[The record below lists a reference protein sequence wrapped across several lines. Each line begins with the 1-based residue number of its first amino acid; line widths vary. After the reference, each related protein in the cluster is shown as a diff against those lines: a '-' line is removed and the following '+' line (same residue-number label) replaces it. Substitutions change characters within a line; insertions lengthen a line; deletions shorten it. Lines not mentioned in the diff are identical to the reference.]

1 MIGLMMFMLLVFV
14 AVLCMLAITLKVQ
27 ASLRKQNYISGV
39 RYGKVVQQLQDKH
52 ELHRFGFGQ
61 FFKRQYGELS
71 IFSISMNTIG
81 MFPIMLLLFAP
92 MVMQGGL
99 VNSLFVYSGVGLLF
113 IVIVALIG
121 QYLSSQPTAGG
132 LYHVALRRGGAWL
145 GAIVGGL
152 QLVAQVAMLLG
163 YSYGVVYFLKLLAGH
178 KLIWLEQ
185 MSVFTMVMGIVILVM
200 GVIGLLKSNYS
211 PLFHYLSII
220 IQGLGVIVLFIVV
233 YRAMQGDIYNGMHLF
248 QLETN
253 VNGWFPA
260 SSELTPMHIG
270 FMVALACRFFI
281 GGDASS
287 QAAEETIEPKVRT
300 AWSALLST
308 CYSYMVGMILMLVL
322 AIVYMNLGIQANGA
336 AGEQWFMILAERT
349 PQLGVG
355 LMLLALLSC
364 WFSGST
370 LLHVSARTLM
380 AMARDGIIPLKQTL
394 SKISYSKQSPQHAV
408 IGVQVLACMMLLVL
422 YMIGSTEFFIVS
434 SLISFISYA
443 VIYVL
448 LLYGVP
454 LDQKTTLWKLE
465 EWDKPIRLLSI
476 LVLIALVS
484 AAGSSLTAYELA
496 IIILP
501 TLAVLIYAVIANGFT
516 TKLLQYDVTSSRDLF
531 ERERELPLQ

>member
-61 FFKRQYGELS
+61 YFRRQYGELS

-99 VNSLFVYSGVGLLF
+99 VNSLFVYSAVGLLF
-113 IVIVALIG
+113 IVILALIG

-132 LYHVALRRGGAWL
+132 LYHVALRRGGTWL
-145 GAIVGGL
+145 GAIVGSL
-152 QLVAQVAMLLG
+152 QLIAQIGMLLG
-163 YSYGVVYFLKLLAGH
+163 YSYGVVYFLKLLVSH
-178 KLIWLEQ
+178 KLLWLEHTAG
-185 MSVFTMVMGIVILVM
+185 FAIAMGVVILLK
-200 GVIGLLKSNYS
+200 GTIGLLKSAYS
-211 PLFHYLSII
+211 PLFHYVSII
-220 IQGLGVIVLFIVV
+220 AQVLGVIVLLIVV
-233 YRAMQGDIYNGMHLF
+233 YQAMQGDIYNGMHLF
-248 QLETN
+248 QLETHAAN
-253 VNGWFPA
+253 WFPA
-260 SSELTPMHIG
+260 TSELTPMQIG

-287 QAAEETIEPKVRT
+287 QAAEETIEPKVRI

-308 CYSYMVGMILMLVL
+308 CYSYMAGMILMLVL
-322 AIVYMNLGIQANGA
+322 AIVYMNLGIGA
-336 AGEQWFMILAERT
+336 DGATGAQWLLLLTEKT
-349 PQLGVG
+349 PQLGLG
-355 LMLLALLSC
+355 LLILALLSC

-380 AMARDGIIPLKQTL
+380 AMARDGIVPLKHQL
-394 SKISYSKQSPQHAV
+394 AKISYQKQSPQHAL
-408 IGVQVLACMMLLVL
+408 IGVQFLACVLLFVL
-422 YMIGSTEFFIVS
+422 YVIGSPQLFITS

-443 VIYVL
+443 LIYVL

-454 LDQKTTLWKLE
+454 LDHISTLWKLE
-465 EWDKPIRLLSI
+465 EWDKPIRMISI
-476 LVLIALVS
+476 VVLIALAS
-484 AAGSSLTAYELA
+484 AAGASLMSYELL
-496 IIILP
+496 IIVVP
-501 TLAVLIYAVIANGFT
+501 TVLLLLYAVITNGFS